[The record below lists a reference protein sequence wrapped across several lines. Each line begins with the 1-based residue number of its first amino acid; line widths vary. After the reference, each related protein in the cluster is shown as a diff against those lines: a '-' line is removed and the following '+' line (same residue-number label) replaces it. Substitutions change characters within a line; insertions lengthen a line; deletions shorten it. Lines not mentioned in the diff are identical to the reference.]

1 MSRRTLPTAA
11 LTALCLGVLSS
22 AAGQGRLP
30 PVPPLA
36 PALTVPE
43 RLDAAGVLAASP
55 ALPAEDAALAFDPGV
70 VALTDPAQPT
80 LDAVP
85 ARRVVQPGA
94 SVPGTP
100 ADLNAS
106 ITVRY
111 GPGTPA
117 AVLLLMPGYLGGA
130 GSFDR
135 LARQIVTLHPTWAVW
150 AVDRRSNLLE
160 DHSAL
165 LGRDIPTLQRIVRS
179 GLPARPASSL
189 PFMKDWGLDTTL
201 RDWHEAVLEA
211 RKLTPNVF
219 IGGHSMGGTLT
230 GLYAAYDFGGVAGE
244 RDVRGLIMLDG
255 LPGLMSGTPLTPDE
269 YAQAAR
275 NPLGPLP
282 GLNGLERS
290 PFVDSVVFGPVFAS
304 RAAAQARLAALNPG
318 ALAPSGGLTRYPATN
333 LAAAMGQLEQQ
344 YALLPFLALRS
355 GHPTNAA
362 DAPNLGAQLLG
373 GRGARWITGP
383 KDPTKPVGWE
393 TDVTSPTDPQDFTR
407 RFITPLSDYSE
418 WYFPNRLTLDLAA
431 ARTDTRG
438 TPFEKTL
445 PVWYTAQLSVPILGI
460 AAAQGVTTEAQ
471 YQQYAATTQAALT
484 THTLPDAA
492 HLDITVTRGDQ
503 VARWITDWMQPLMR

>member
-1 MSRRTLPTAA
+1 MSRHALPAAAAVLAA
-11 LTALCLGVLSS
+11 LMFGGLSS
-22 AAGQGRLP
+22 AAGQAAPPASLP
-30 PVPPLA
+30 DLPA
-36 PALTVPE
+36 PQ
-43 RLDAAGVLAASP
+43 DVLALDSL
-55 ALPAEDAALAFDPGV
+55 ALDSLALDFDPGV

-85 ARRVVQPGA
+85 ARRVVRPGVT
-94 SVPGTP
+94 VPGTP
-100 ADLNAS
+100 ASLNAS

-111 GPGTPA
+111 GPDVPQ

-179 GLPARPASSL
+179 GLPPRTAASV

-201 RDWHEAVLEA
+201 RDWHEAVMEA

-219 IGGHSMGGTLT
+219 IGGHSMGGTLS
-230 GLYAAYDFGGVAGE
+230 GLYAAYDFGGIAGE
-244 RDVRGLIMLDG
+244 RDVRGLVMLDG
-255 LPGLMSGTPLTPDE
+255 LPGLMSGTPLTADE

-282 GLNGLERS
+282 GLNGLTRDPYVQSVIFS
-290 PFVDSVVFGPVFAS
+290 PKLAS
-304 RAAAQARLAALNPG
+304 RAAAQARLAAL
-318 ALAPSGGLTRYPATN
+318 APDAPAPTGGLTLFPATN
-333 LAAAMGQLEQQ
+333 LAAAMTQLEQR
-344 YALLPFLALRS
+344 YALLPFLTLNTGRA
-355 GHPTNAA
+355 TNASE
-362 DAPNLGAQLLG
+362 APNLGAQLLG
-373 GRGARWITGP
+373 ASFPGAGDARWIVGP
-383 KDPTKPVGWE
+383 QDPARPVGWQ
-393 TDVTSPTDPQDFTR
+393 TDPAAPTDPQDFAR
-407 RFITPLSDYSE
+407 RFVTPLSDYSE

-445 PVWYTAQLSVPILGI
+445 PVWHGSQITLPILGV

-471 YQQYAATTQAALT
+471 YRQYAATTRAALT
-484 THTLPDAA
+484 TRTLPDAA

-503 VARWITDWMQPLMR
+503 VARWITDWMQPLTR